1 MFGLIEILL
10 ILFIVMLVPLIALI
24 DILRSNFE
32 QNDKL
37 IWVLVVIFLPLIGS
51 ILYFII
57 GRKKK
62 IKSDYKNSIRE

>member
-10 ILFIVMLVPLIALI
+10 ILFILMLVPLIALI

-62 IKSDYKNSIRE
+62 VTRDY